1 MKKVKLQKWELKNAN
16 SDKND
21 RFYLLIVSKSFEIFG
36 NQKNW
41 KSKLKKAKIQI
52 DNLIFGL

>member
-1 MKKVKLQKWELKNAN
+1 MKLQKWELKNAN

-41 KSKLKKAKIQI
+41 KSKSKKVKIQI